1 MTVDRLPR
9 MRLIVLFAVATLTAA
24 ACSSDSVSGPTTNQN
39 AQLILRFDSLHNAT
53 ADENRSG
60 AMLDIAQIL
69 AEGAPIATGTVMVN
83 GVAEQYHMTAELQVL
98 DEQGTPVD
106 SQYTVAAWKG
116 DGTDSIVIFNASA
129 GFVAVLVG
137 TPAASGEFIGPGN
150 PTLALGAP
158 GAACQSFLSVTP
170 TDVSAPTPIRC
181 QRQSA
186 TVAFDAESVVGST
199 FALPSQ
205 SVAGIRLEVN
215 IQPPPP

>member
-1 MTVDRLPR
+1 MTIARSPRL
-9 MRLIVLFAVATLTAA
+9 RLIVLLAFGTLAA
-24 ACSSDSVSGPTTNQN
+24 QACSSDSATGPTTNQN

-53 ADENRSG
+53 TDDNRSG

-83 GVAEQYHMTAELQVL
+83 GVAEQYHMTAELEVL

-116 DGTDSIVIFNASA
+116 DGTDTIVLFNASA

-137 TPAASGEFIGPGN
+137 SPAASGEFIGPGT
-150 PTLALGAP
+150 PTLALGSP
-158 GAACQSFLSVTP
+158 GAACASFLAVTP
-170 TDVSAPTPIRC
+170 PDVSAPAPVTC
-181 QRQSA
+181 QLQRA
-186 TVAFDAESVVGST
+186 TVAFDGESVAGGT

-205 SVAGIRLEVN
+205 SVAGIRLETN
-215 IQPPPP
+215 LQPPPP

>member
-1 MTVDRLPR
+1 MTVVRLPR
-9 MRLIVLFAVATLTAA
+9 TRLIVLLAIATLTAA
-24 ACSSDSVSGPTTNQN
+24 ACSSDSATGPTTSQN
-39 AQLILRFDSLHNAT
+39 AQLILRFDSLHNQT
-53 ADENRSG
+53 ADPERSS

-69 AEGAPIATGTVMVN
+69 AEGAPIATGTVIVN
-83 GVAEQYHMTAELQVL
+83 GAAEPYHMIAELQVL
-98 DEQGTPVD
+98 DTQGAPVD

-116 DGTDSIVIFNASA
+116 DGTDSIVLFNASA

-137 TPAASGEFIGPGN
+137 TPAGSGEFVGPGT
-150 PTLALGAP
+150 PALALGAP

-170 TDVSAPTPIRC
+170 PEVSAPTPVTC

-186 TVAFDAESVVGST
+186 TVAFDAESVAGST

-215 IQPPPP
+215 LQPPVP